1 MDYTKVN
8 IHYLRTYAREIGVK
22 SPSSCRKDVLIKKI
36 EQVESGK
43 VAPCFS
49 KIGRPSQ
56 QKLNYDM
63 KKERLENTQ
72 EKEIYFFIINKFREF
87 LDKLEKEIK
96 DKF

>member
-22 SPSSCRKDVLIKKI
+22 SPSSCKKDLLIKKI
-36 EQVESGK
+36 KQVESGK
-43 VAPCFS
+43 VTPYFS
-49 KIGRPSQ
+49 KKGRPSH

-63 KKERLENTQ
+63 KKEALENTQ
-72 EKEIYFFIINKFREF
+72 EKQVYLFIIGKFREF
-87 LDKLEKEIK
+87 LDNLEREIR